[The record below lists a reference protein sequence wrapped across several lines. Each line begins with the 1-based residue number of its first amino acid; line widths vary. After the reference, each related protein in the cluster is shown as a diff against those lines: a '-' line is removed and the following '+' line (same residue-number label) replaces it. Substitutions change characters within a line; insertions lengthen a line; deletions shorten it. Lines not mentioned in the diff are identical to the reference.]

1 MRKEIKGQLQ
11 LEDRE
16 GHLLDNHSLLNL
28 FNVLERQIEALSA
41 AAGISAL
48 KPYSAFCVDVLMTLS
63 GPDFSRRFG
72 EIEQRFR
79 ELARSVKALMETHPE
94 QRKPLGDILETLAV
108 AASRLGEFRKD
119 RFEWQSVPCEA
130 FHRNLSR
137 FLTATEKVSQGRFHF
152 VYAPAPNTENG
163 YRIEFQ
169 IHSTG
174 ATLKAPPVLHDTIR
188 DLVANA
194 RKYSKP
200 GTEIFLRLGEEKPN
214 GLRLRV
220 ADEGIGI
227 PEDEIEKVVQFGY
240 RASNTTGRRT
250 MGGGYGLTK
259 AYQLCQ
265 KFGGRFFIDSAK
277 DRGTRIEFTLFPP
290 VSPAGKPEK
299 IGVP

>member
-1 MRKEIKGQLQ
+1 MVSVRKEITGQLQ

-28 FNVLERQIEALSA
+28 FNVLERQLEALSPDSA
-41 AAGISAL
+41 IPAL

-63 GPDFSRRFG
+63 GPDFSKRFG

-79 ELARSVKALMETHPE
+79 ELARTVKVLMEQHPE

-119 RFEWQSVPCEA
+119 RFEWQTIPCEA

-137 FLTATEKVSQGRFHF
+137 FLAATEKVSHGRFHF
-152 VYAPAPNTENG
+152 IYAPAPNTENG

-169 IHSTG
+169 IHAAG
-174 ATLKAPPVLHDTIR
+174 ATLQAPPVLHDTIR

-194 RKYSKP
+194 RKYSHP
-200 GTEIFLRLGEEKPN
+200 GSDIYLRLGEEKPN

-220 ADEGIGI
+220 VDEGIGI
-227 PEDEIEKVVQFGY
+227 PEDEIEKVIQFGY

-259 AYQLCQ
+259 AYQLCR
-265 KFGGRFFIDSAK
+265 KFDGRFFIDSAK
-277 DRGTRIEFTLFPP
+277 DRGTAIEFTLFSPP
-290 VSPAGKPEK
+290 PEEK
-299 IGVP
+299 EG